1 MQWGRHL
8 SFSHQ
13 VALSFETFRQQE
25 NIPFGMS
32 IHLPMLWT
40 GQRQLWL
47 HKMIRKPKKNIE
59 KPQWQSGVVSEVSSG
74 TCNARC
80 TRSDEDFEIWHDLL
94 L

>member
-13 VALSFETFRQQE
+13 VALSFETFHQQE

-47 HKMIRKPKKNIE
+47 HKMTRKPKKYR
-59 KPQWQSGVVSEVSSG
+59 KAAVADWCRFRGF
-74 TCNARC
+74 
-80 TRSDEDFEIWHDLL
+80 FEHMQCKMHEIR
-94 L
+94 